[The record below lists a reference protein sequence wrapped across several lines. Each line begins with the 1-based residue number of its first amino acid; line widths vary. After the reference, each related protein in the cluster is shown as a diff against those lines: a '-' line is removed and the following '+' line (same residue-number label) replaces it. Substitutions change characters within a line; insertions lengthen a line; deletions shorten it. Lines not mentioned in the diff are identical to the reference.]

1 MRVQALK
8 IENGFLIPLIGEF
21 KRIKQDRVL
30 LEVEIV
36 DQNIVEVDYSAIDQ
50 LVGLCET
57 GKTDASV
64 NHDRIIY
71 GSRGMMIF
79 VLRWKESHFAQ
90 NEMP

>member
-8 IENGFLIPLIGEF
+8 IEDGFLIPLTGEF
-21 KRIKQDRVL
+21 KRIKHDKVL
-30 LEVEIV
+30 LEIEIV
-36 DQNIVEVDYSAIDQ
+36 DQNKVDVDYSAIDQ

-71 GSRGMMIF
+71 ASRGNDDI
-79 VLRWKESHFAQ
+79 R
-90 NEMP
+90 